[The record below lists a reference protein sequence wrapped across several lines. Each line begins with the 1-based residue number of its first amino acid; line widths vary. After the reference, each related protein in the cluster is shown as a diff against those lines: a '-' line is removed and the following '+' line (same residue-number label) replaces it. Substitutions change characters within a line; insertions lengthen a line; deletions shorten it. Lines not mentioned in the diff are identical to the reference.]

1 MTDALLAAIENAQT
15 TWDNAT
21 FEQRRIAIDNYVS
34 TNALAELSNS
44 TFEGLPEV
52 IQLILAMQ
60 KVSDENLNQLAIKEG
75 YLGFEVR
82 AFLPREAIIYMVAGA
97 INRGS
102 TATKTSLRVNTDW
115 C

>member
-1 MTDALLAAIENAQT
+1 MTDALLAAIEVVQN
-15 TWDNAT
+15 TWDIST
-21 FEQRRIAIDNYVS
+21 SEQRRAAIDNYV
-34 TNALAELSNS
+34 TANALAELSSS
-44 TFEGLPEV
+44 TFESLPEV
-52 IQLILAMQ
+52 LQLILAMQ